1 MTTKIGTPYYVCPEI
16 LNGKYDNSC
25 DVWSIGIITYFM
37 LSGYP
42 PFNAKTE
49 TQLFKKIMHYAVK
62 FDDPEWQEISSDA
75 KDFIYDLLKK
85 SGSERPTPQ

>member
-25 DVWSIGIITYFM
+25 DVWSIGIIAYFM

-49 TQLFKKIMHYAVK
+49 SQLFKKIMHYAVK